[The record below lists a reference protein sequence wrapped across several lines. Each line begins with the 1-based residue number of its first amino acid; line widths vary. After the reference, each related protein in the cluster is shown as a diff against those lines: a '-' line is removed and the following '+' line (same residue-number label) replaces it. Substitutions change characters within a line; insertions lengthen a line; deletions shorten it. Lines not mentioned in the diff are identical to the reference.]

1 MAQTQRKPKTQKPI
15 TAAQIKRIHTIIH
28 AMGFTEENYREA
40 LDNRF
45 NVTSCKD
52 LTVVQAISFIDELEK
67 FAQKTQ
73 SDRFDA
79 KMAAAAREFEDK
91 QPKRFD
97 NLDNRAG
104 FASAAQLR
112 KIEATWQD
120 ISIIPEA
127 EPRARALR
135 RFVQRITGVSALRFL
150 DTESASKVINGMNA
164 MLKRSTEPATAKTPD
179 KAA

>member
-1 MAQTQRKPKTQKPI
+1 MATAKRTPKAQKPI
-15 TAAQIKRIHTIIH
+15 TAAQIKRIHTIVH
-28 AMGFTEENYREA
+28 LAGVSDDSYRA
-40 LDNRF
+40 VLQHRF

-52 LTVVQAISFIDELEK
+52 LTLVQAVSLIDELEQ
-67 FAQKTQ
+67 FARKT
-73 SDRFDA
+73 SKERFDE
-79 KMAAAAREFEDK
+79 KMEAEAREFENK

-97 NLDNRAG
+97 NLDNRPG
-104 FASAAQLR
+104 MASGAQLR

-135 RFVQRITGVSALRFL
+135 RFIQRITGVADMRFL
-150 DTESASKVINGMNA
+150 DVENASKVINGMNA
-164 MLKRSTEPATAKTPD
+164 MLKRATEQATAKTPD